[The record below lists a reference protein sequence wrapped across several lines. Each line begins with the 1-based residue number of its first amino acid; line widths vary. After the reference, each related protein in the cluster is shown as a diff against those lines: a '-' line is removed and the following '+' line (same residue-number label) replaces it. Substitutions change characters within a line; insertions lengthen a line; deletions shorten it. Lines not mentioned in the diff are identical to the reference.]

1 MDWIVVPQS
10 EGNQHH
16 YLKGTTSGPSDEKIK
31 KCTSSPP
38 EHAATAH
45 MLISI
50 YTLLRDI
57 IDALCV
63 HLREGLL
70 RPLNGSWSRKKKKK
84 ITTIRHNQVLFN
96 LSGFFSPIWIIQS
109 QTSPQHSRYMLHL
122 LTSSSSSSLSSNAT
136 PLADGLGALCLVND
150 DDKDADLQGARVK
163 EMIKGSITDIEY
175 IESATEDECSMAGC
189 VTFLLFIMH
198 WTAHTHFGGGRVA
211 FLTGISS
218 SESSMITWRWR
229 EMPSTGFLHIL
240 TNGFP

>member
-109 QTSPQHSRYMLHL
+109 QTSPQHSSSYLIIVVIAVVKCN
-122 LTSSSSSSLSSNAT
+122 SSSRRARSAV
-136 PLADGLGALCLVND
+136 LGE
-150 DDKDADLQGARVK
+150 R
-163 EMIKGSITDIEY
+163 
-175 IESATEDECSMAGC
+175 
-189 VTFLLFIMH
+189 
-198 WTAHTHFGGGRVA
+198 R
-211 FLTGISS
+211 
-218 SESSMITWRWR
+218 R
-229 EMPSTGFLHIL
+229 
-240 TNGFP
+240 